1 LQSLAQHITQLTQK
15 LQLLVKQFDTLRKD
29 NIRQETAIRQLK
41 EEKSRLEAEIELLR
55 QQNLVLKS
63 GVAPL
68 EGSDRKEMEKKIDGY
83 IKHIDTCITLL
94 SQ

>member
-1 LQSLAQHITQLTQK
+1 M
-15 LQLLVKQFDTLRKD
+15 
-29 NIRQETAIRQLK
+29 IRELK
-41 EEKSRLEAEIELLR
+41 EDKARLETEIGLLR

-63 GVAPL
+63 TMAPL
-68 EGSDRKEMEKKIDGY
+68 EGPDRKEMEKKIDGY